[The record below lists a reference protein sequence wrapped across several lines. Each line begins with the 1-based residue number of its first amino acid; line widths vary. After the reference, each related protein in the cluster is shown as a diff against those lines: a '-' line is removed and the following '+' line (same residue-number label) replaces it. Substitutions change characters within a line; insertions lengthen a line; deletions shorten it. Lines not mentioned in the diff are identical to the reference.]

1 MDPRDKISV
10 IQNLMQVNKFD
21 EAIYHCNKLIKQFP
35 NISYFYNLCGLAH
48 QGNKQMLKSIELFT
62 QAIHFEPENVAAK
75 NNLANSYKYI
85 NQNLKAEE
93 IFKSIIAEDPNGLQV
108 ISACCSDAKVKVEE
122 IKFLKKNKIFLL
134 LIERLNKE
142 NDSKEKIKGVC
153 KFEFVD
159 DVKSKNI
166 DQKNKNNI
174 LQLVAINL
182 FKVGEKFEITLLF
195 KNNAFITL
203 LSEVLEV
210 TLEDQNKL
218 ND

>member
-1 MDPRDKISV
+1 MNEK
-10 IQNLMQVNKFD
+10 K
-21 EAIYHCNKLIKQFP
+21 Y
-35 NISYFYNLCGLAH
+35 LA
-48 QGNKQMLKSIELFT
+48 K
-62 QAIHFEPENVAAK
+62 
-75 NNLANSYKYI
+75 
-85 NQNLKAEE
+85 
-93 IFKSIIAEDPNGLQV
+93 IIAKDPNGLQV

-142 NDSKEKIKGVC
+142 NDSKEKIKSVC

-166 DQKNKNNI
+166 DQKNKKNI